1 MYNSLTK
8 KGFTF
13 FFTLTMLLNLWIVN
27 AQFKMPKF
35 GKGLQFMAKDTT
47 FKLKFNA
54 RIQNLFTVDYDY
66 ANEDSIIANRFDAHF
81 MVRRARLKFGGYAF
95 SKNLSYKIELG
106 LSNKYISTNKE
117 AELGSDASRIILDA
131 VIKWKFGK
139 NKN

>member
-47 FKLKFNA
+47 SKLKFNA

-95 SKNLSYKIELG
+95 
-106 LSNKYISTNKE
+106 
-117 AELGSDASRIILDA
+117 
-131 VIKWKFGK
+131 
-139 NKN
+139 